1 MYLFLLNLFAL
12 RISHCIYFSNIG
24 SLVETLK
31 MYLSGNK
38 VVKTFTSI
46 PFFSNHTAMG
56 LTKFSYTTRD
66 VKRTSLY
73 DP

>member
-1 MYLFLLNLFAL
+1 MYL
-12 RISHCIYFSNIG
+12 G
-24 SLVETLK
+24 
-31 MYLSGNK
+31 GNK

-56 LTKFSYTTRD
+56 LTKFSYTTND
-66 VKRTSLY
+66 VKKTSSY